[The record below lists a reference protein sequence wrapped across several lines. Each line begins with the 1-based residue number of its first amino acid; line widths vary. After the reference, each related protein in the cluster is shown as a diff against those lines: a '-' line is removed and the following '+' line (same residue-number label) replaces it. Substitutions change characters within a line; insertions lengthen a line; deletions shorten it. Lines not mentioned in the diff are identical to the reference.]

1 MQKVTNKEF
10 ENIYNSYVGQLVQ
23 SYDALKSKFSTY
35 VAKCLSE
42 KQRRDCGMSLAA
54 PAIVMPCDQWPNK
67 ADEESKDDSEGQLES
82 RVRMGGRMGSQI
94 KQIQEE
100 QAASLPIN
108 RFRLEAKEEHDDV
121 GEEDLSY
128 VSGDERDFNESMEL
142 RFNRNV

>member
-1 MQKVTNKEF
+1 
-10 ENIYNSYVGQLVQ
+10 
-23 SYDALKSKFSTY
+23 
-35 VAKCLSE
+35 
-42 KQRRDCGMSLAA
+42 
-54 PAIVMPCDQWPNK
+54 
-67 ADEESKDDSEGQLES
+67 
-82 RVRMGGRMGSQI
+82 MGSQI

-100 QAASLPIN
+100 QAASLPVN